1 MVLTY
6 WVRDDLLPFACE
18 IRQLPA
24 TFCEFEMGDGDGKVF
39 GGRETSTQSFR
50 KVYFPK
56 MSGI

>member
-24 TFCEFEMGDGDGKVF
+24 TFCEFEMGDGDDKIF
-39 GGRETSTQSFR
+39 GGRRNVTHSIF
-50 KVYFPK
+50 
-56 MSGI
+56 